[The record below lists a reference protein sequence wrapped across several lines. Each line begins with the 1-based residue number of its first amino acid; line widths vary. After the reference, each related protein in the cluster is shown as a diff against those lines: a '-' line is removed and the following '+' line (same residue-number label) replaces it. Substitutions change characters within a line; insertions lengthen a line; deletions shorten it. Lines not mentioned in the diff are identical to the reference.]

1 MDNPDIGEDRI
12 KEDICKE
19 FPQYPKDYISRIVEE
34 LMKTEQI
41 QRIYSFSGWWVLYKR
56 KAITKVNE
64 FIENE
69 TKNIRE

>member
-1 MDNPDIGEDRI
+1 MDNPDIGDDGI

-19 FPQYPKDYISRIVEE
+19 FPQYPKDSISKIVEE
-34 LMKTEQI
+34 LMKEQKI

-69 TKNIRE
+69 TKNIKE